1 MSFSENKPT
10 KKTVAGQKNVT
21 PCHVPLFDLPPIDNK
36 RVTVSF
42 TGQDISSDGGLLL
55 VKEVERQIGLIRG
68 ITCCM
73 EDDRHQGYVQH
84 SYEEIAAQR
93 VYQIIAGYEDANDCN
108 KLRNDTILKMCVG
121 RSPIQGKALAS
132 QPTMTRFEN
141 TPKVSEL
148 YNIAYVFAQ
157 HFISSYDTEPPVIII
172 DCDDTN
178 NDIHGGQQLGLYND
192 YYGEYCYMPL
202 HIYEGLS
209 GKLIS
214 TILKPGRRSKGVNI
228 YGILR
233 RLITLLR
240 KSWKNTVIIVRGDS
254 HFCSKDLMD
263 WCAKQSNIH
272 FMTGLTGN
280 KVLNSHVEQLVKSS
294 QKEYNRSNKPVK
306 RYHSFTYKAQS
317 WENEQ
322 RVIVKI
328 EVTHMG
334 TNIRYVVTDLWEYRT
349 KALYEQGYC
358 GRGRMELNIKDHKT
372 YLNSDRMSC
381 NRFFANQFRLFLHS
395 AAYVLMHTMQVNVL
409 KHNGLASVTMKTF
422 RERFIKMAAQVREL
436 KTKIT
441 VELPV
446 TCPEAH
452 LIEKYLLTIGRLR
465 C

>member
-1 MSFSENKPT
+1 MSFSENKIT
-10 KKTVAGQKNVT
+10 KNNLTDQKLNLASQMQ
-21 PCHVPLFDLPPIDNK
+21 LFDLPSIDNK
-36 RVTVSF
+36 RVEISF

-55 VKEVERQIGLIRG
+55 VKEVERQTG
-68 ITCCM
+68 IIKAITSCM
-73 EDDRHQGYVQH
+73 VDDRHQGYVQH
-84 SYEEIAAQR
+84 SFQEIAAQR

-108 KLRNDTILKMCVG
+108 KLRNDTILKMSVG
-121 RSPIQGKALAS
+121 RSPISGNALAS

-141 TPKVSEL
+141 APTIKEL
-148 YNIAYVFAQ
+148 YNIAYAFAQ
-157 HFISSYDTEPPVIII
+157 NFVSSYETEPSVIII

-178 NDIHGGQQLGLYND
+178 SDIHGGQQLGLYND

-214 TILKPGRRSKGVNI
+214 TILKPGRRSKGANI
-228 YGILR
+228 YGILQ
-233 RLITLLR
+233 RLITFLR

-263 WCAKQSNIH
+263 WCAGQRNVR

-280 KVLNSHVEQLVKSS
+280 KVLNSRVEDIVKNSE
-294 QKEYNRSNKPVK
+294 KEFQRHNKPVK
-306 RYHSFTYKAQS
+306 RYHSFSYKAQS

-334 TNIRYVVTDLWEYRT
+334 TNIRYIVTDLWEYRT

-358 GRGRMELNIKDHKT
+358 WRGRMELNIKDHKT

-381 NRFFANQFRLFLHS
+381 NSFFANQFRLFLHS
-395 AAYVLMHTMQVNVL
+395 AAYVLMHTMQQNIL
-409 KHNGLASVTMKTF
+409 KCNNLASVTMKTF
-422 RERFIKMAAQVREL
+422 RERFIKIAAQVREL

-446 TCPEAH
+446 TCPEAQ
-452 LIEKYLLTIGRLR
+452 LLEKHLLTIGRLR

>member
-1 MSFSENKPT
+1 MSFSENKSIE
-10 KKTVAGQKNVT
+10 KTSVDQKVNQSSQMS
-21 PCHVPLFDLPPIDNK
+21 LFDLPLIDNK
-36 RVTVSF
+36 RVEISF
-42 TGQDISSDGGLLL
+42 SGQEISSDGGLLL
-55 VKEVERQIGLIRG
+55 VKEVEKQIGIIET
-68 ITCCM
+68 ITSCL
-73 EDDRHQGYVQH
+73 EDNRHQGYVQH
-84 SYEEIAAQR
+84 SLQEIASQR

-108 KLRNDTILKMCVG
+108 KLRNDTILKMSVG
-121 RSPIQGKALAS
+121 RSPMSGKALAS

-141 TPKVSEL
+141 GPTIKEL
-148 YNIAYVFAQ
+148 YNIAYAFAQ
-157 HFISSYDTEPPVIII
+157 HFINSYKTEPPVIII

-178 NDIHGGQQLGLYND
+178 SDIHGGQQLGLYND

-228 YGILR
+228 YGILK

-240 KSWKNTVIIVRGDS
+240 KSWKHTVIVIRGDS

-263 WCAKQSNIH
+263 WSEGQYNLH
-272 FMTGLTGN
+272 FITGLSGN
-280 KVLNSHVEQLVKSS
+280 KTLNSHVEFIIKSS
-294 QKEYNRSNKPVK
+294 QAEFKRNKKPVR
-306 RYHSFTYKAQS
+306 RYHSFSYKAQS

-334 TNIRYVVTDLWEYRT
+334 TNVRYVVTDLWEYRT
-349 KALYEQGYC
+349 KALYELGYC

-381 NRFFANQFRLFLHS
+381 NSFFANQFRLFLHS
-395 AAYVLMHTMQVNVL
+395 AAYVLMHTMQTNMQ
-409 KHNGLASVTMKTF
+409 KCTGIGAVTLKTF
-422 RERFIKMAAQVREL
+422 RERFIKIAALVREL

-441 VELPV
+441 VEMPAS
-446 TCPEAH
+446 CPDNL

-465 C
+465 V